1 MRLTLRPV
9 STHLANAKIE
19 IVTWVTQANRAASFR
34 GAARN
39 RCVGCRRGVPF
50 VFVLLSLLVA
60 GWPLTRAQTA
70 PNPANGDLDRQFQ
83 QAVSQYESG
92 RYPESAAILEKL
104 LPSAPESFELHELLG
119 LVYSAQSQDAKA
131 SEHLEKAARLNPK
144 SAEAHTNLA
153 ANLVRLGKNP
163 EAERQFRK
171 AVELEPDNFDTN
183 HNLGE
188 LYIRQGKIA
197 DAMPYLEKAQR
208 LDGTNYDNGYDLAL
222 AYISV
227 GRTKDARA
235 LIQTLLLQ
243 RNTAEL
249 HNLAAEV
256 EEKDGNFVVAANE
269 YETAAHMDPSE
280 GNLFDW
286 ASELLVHRTLGPS
299 ITIFRDAV
307 QRYPQ
312 SARLAIG
319 LGMALYSLG
328 KYDDAVASLLR
339 AADLSPKDARI
350 YPFLSRAYDS
360 SPGQADEVIKRF
372 RRFAE
377 LQPRN
382 GRAQYYYAMSMWKG
396 KRAQDPSVDLHE
408 VEALLKK
415 SIAFDPS
422 LAEAQLQL
430 GNLYSDQ
437 SHYTEA
443 IPYYKR
449 AIALNSD
456 LADAHYRL
464 GQAYVRTNQKDLAQP
479 ELQRYQQLRAQHLAD
494 LDKQRAE
501 VRQFVTSS
509 KDSAPPASPDAKP

>member
-1 MRLTLRPV
+1 MPPQEIGAVPAPRP
-9 STHLANAKIE
+9 NAKIE
-19 IVTWVTQANRAASFR
+19 IVYTAAKFR
-34 GAARN
+34 CSAR
-39 RCVGCRRGVPF
+39 
-50 VFVLLSLLVA
+50 VLALLLLLLKLS
-60 GWPLTRAQTA
+60 PLTRAQT
-70 PNPANGDLDRQFQ
+70 PPASATSDLDRQFQ
-83 QAVSQYESG
+83 QAVAAYESG
-92 RYPESAAILEKL
+92 RYAESAALIEKL
-104 LPSAPESFELHELLG
+104 LPAAPESFELHELLG
-119 LVYSAQSQDAKA
+119 LDYSGQSQDAKA
-131 SEHLEKAARLNPK
+131 SGHLEKAVRLNPK
-144 SAEAHTNLA
+144 SAEAQTNLA
-153 ANLVRLGKNP
+153 ANLARLGKNA
-163 EAERQFRK
+163 EAEQHFRK
-171 AVELEPDNFDTN
+171 AVELEPDNFDAN

-188 LYIRQGKIA
+188 AYIRQGKIA
-197 DAMPYLEKAQR
+197 DATPYLEKAQR
-208 LDGTNYDNGYDLAL
+208 LDASKYDNGYDLAL

-235 LIQTLLLQ
+235 LIQALLQ
-243 RNTAEL
+243 QKNTAEL
-249 HNLAAEV
+249 HNLLAEV
-256 EEKDGNFVVAANE
+256 EEKDGNFVAAANE
-269 YETAAHMDPSE
+269 YEAAAHMDPSE
-280 GNLFDW
+280 SNLFDW
-286 ASELLVHRTLGPS
+286 ASELLVHRTLEPS
-299 ITIFRDAV
+299 IAVFRDAV

-312 SARLAIG
+312 SSRLAIG

-328 KYDDAVASLLR
+328 KYDEAVTSLLR
-339 AADLSPKDARI
+339 AADLSPGDARI

-382 GRAQYYYAMSMWKG
+382 GHAQYYYAMSLWKG

-415 SIAFDPS
+415 SIALDPS
-422 LAEAQLQL
+422 LAEAELQL
-430 GNLYSDQ
+430 GNLYSDETR
-437 SHYTEA
+437 YAAA

-479 ELQRYQQLRAQHLAD
+479 ELALYQQLRAQHLAD

-509 KDSAPPASPDAKP
+509 KESAPPANPNTQP

>member
-1 MRLTLRPV
+1 MPPQEIGAVPAPRP
-9 STHLANAKIE
+9 NAKIE
-19 IVTWVTQANRAASFR
+19 IVYTAAKFR
-34 GAARN
+34 CSAR
-39 RCVGCRRGVPF
+39 
-50 VFVLLSLLVA
+50 VLALLLLLLKLS
-60 GWPLTRAQTA
+60 PLTRAQT
-70 PNPANGDLDRQFQ
+70 PPASATSDLDRQFQ
-83 QAVSQYESG
+83 QAVAAYESG
-92 RYPESAAILEKL
+92 RYAESAALIEKL
-104 LPSAPESFELHELLG
+104 LPAAPESFELHELLG
-119 LVYSAQSQDAKA
+119 LDYSGQSQDAKA
-131 SEHLEKAARLNPK
+131 SGHLEKAVRLNPK
-144 SAEAHTNLA
+144 SAEAQTNLA
-153 ANLVRLGKNP
+153 ANLARLGKNA
-163 EAERQFRK
+163 EAEQHFRK
-171 AVELEPDNFDTN
+171 AVELEPDNFDAN

-188 LYIRQGKIA
+188 AYIRQGKIA
-197 DAMPYLEKAQR
+197 DATPYLEKAQR
-208 LDGTNYDNGYDLAL
+208 LDASKYDNGYDLAL

-235 LIQTLLLQ
+235 LIQALLQ
-243 RNTAEL
+243 QKNTAEL
-249 HNLAAEV
+249 HNLLAEV
-256 EEKDGNFVVAANE
+256 EEKDGNFVAAANE
-269 YETAAHMDPSE
+269 YEAAAHMDPSE
-280 GNLFDW
+280 SNLFDW
-286 ASELLVHRTLGPS
+286 ASELLVHRTLEPS
-299 ITIFRDAV
+299 IAVFRDAV

-312 SARLAIG
+312 SSRLAIG

-328 KYDDAVASLLR
+328 KYDDAVTSLLR
-339 AADLSPKDARI
+339 AADLSPGDARI

-382 GRAQYYYAMSMWKG
+382 GHAQYYYAMSLWKG

-415 SIAFDPS
+415 SIALDPS

-437 SHYTEA
+437 THYAAA

-479 ELQRYQQLRAQHLAD
+479 ELALYQQLRAQHLAD

-509 KDSAPPASPDAKP
+509 KESAPPANPNTQP